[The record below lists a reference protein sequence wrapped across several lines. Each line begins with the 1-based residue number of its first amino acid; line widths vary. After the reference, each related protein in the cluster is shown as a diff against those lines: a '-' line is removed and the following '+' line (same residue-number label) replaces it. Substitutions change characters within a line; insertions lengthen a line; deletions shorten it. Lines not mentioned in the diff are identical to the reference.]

1 MRALFVVLAF
11 ALLALSVSA
20 CNTVAGF
27 GEDLRQTGAA
37 LSKAA
42 D

>member
-1 MRALFVVLAF
+1 MRALLVVLAVI
-11 ALLALSVSA
+11 LLAVSVSA

-37 LSKAA
+37 LSNAA
-42 D
+42 K